1 MTSANGQK
9 MSFVPI
15 KDEHG
20 GPSHPAIVPPPHP
33 DPSHMTSSGMMMSR
47 HNDNNNGV
55 YHGPDSGNRS
65 LLRTPPPDLISDTLP
80 KVRIDLPSHE
90 TTYRSE
96 NHAMTSI
103 PKSEYP
109 SGSSSSY
116 HYHGHHHQRHGSSSH
131 NHRKGGEQIS
141 PQEDVKFQPLQ
152 VDTNTGHHMVG
163 HHGKMAQI
171 SPSAAQQHSCH
182 ASQHKASS
190 RPGTLNVNGASS
202 STAHHQ
208 SSSSHHPS
216 HHGSMHSHNSSGS
229 HHHHGSNTMG
239 SSSSNSHSK
248 HRPAALNL
256 GPPQRHAAAA
266 GSSQH
271 SPTAPSLALQTG
283 QPVFLN
289 NNLPS
294 ELHRFELVVV
304 EFELLTF

>member
-9 MSFVPI
+9 LSFVPI

-33 DPSHMTSSGMMMSR
+33 DPSHMTSSGMVMSH

-55 YHGPDSGNRS
+55 YHGPDNGNRS

-116 HYHGHHHQRHGSSSH
+116 HHHGHHHQRHGSSSH
-131 NHRKGGEQIS
+131 NHRKGVEQIS

-171 SPSAAQQHSCH
+171 SPSAAQPHSCH
-182 ASQHKASS
+182 ASQHKSS
-190 RPGTLNVNGASS
+190 RHGTLNVNGASS

-208 SSSSHHPS
+208 NSSSHHPN

-239 SSSSNSHSK
+239 NSSSNNNHK

-256 GPPQRHAAAA
+256 GPPHRHTTAA

-271 SPTAPSLALQTG
+271 SPTVPSLALQTG

-304 EFELLTF
+304 EFDLITF

>member
-1 MTSANGQK
+1 

-33 DPSHMTSSGMMMSR
+33 DPSHMTSSGMVMS
-47 HNDNNNGV
+47 HHSDNNNGV
-55 YHGPDSGNRS
+55 YHGPDNGNRS

-90 TTYRSE
+90 TSHRSE

-109 SGSSSSY
+109 TGGSSY
-116 HYHGHHHQRHGSSSH
+116 HHHGHHHQRHGSNSH
-131 NHRKGGEQIS
+131 SNRKGGEHMS
-141 PQEDVKFQPLQ
+141 MQEDVKFQPLQ
-152 VDTNTGHHMVG
+152 VDTSTGHHMVS

-171 SPSAAQQHSCH
+171 SPSAGQQHSCH
-182 ASQHKASS
+182 ASQHKSSS
-190 RPGTLNVNGASS
+190 RPGTLSVHSASS
-202 STAHHQ
+202 SSHHQ
-208 SSSSHHPS
+208 SSSHHHS
-216 HHGSMHSHNSSGS
+216 HHGSLSS
-229 HHHHGSNTMG
+229 HHHHGS
-239 SSSSNSHSK
+239 SSRTVGNSGSSNSNQK

-256 GPPQRHAAAA
+256 GPPPRHAAAA

-271 SPTAPSLALQTG
+271 SPTVPSLALQTG

-304 EFELLTF
+304 EFDLITF

>member
-1 MTSANGQK
+1 MISCVTVPDSPVSDPEARDVQMTSANGQK

-55 YHGPDSGNRS
+55 YHGPDNGNRS
-65 LLRTPPPDLISDTLP
+65 LVRTPPPDLISDTLP

-116 HYHGHHHQRHGSSSH
+116 HHHGHHHQRHGSSSH

-208 SSSSHHPS
+208 SSSSHHPAI
-216 HHGSMHSHNSSGS
+216 MAQCTVTTAAEATI
-229 HHHHGSNTMG
+229 TMV
-239 SSSSNSHSK
+239 
-248 HRPAALNL
+248 AT
-256 GPPQRHAAAA
+256 QW
-266 GSSQH
+266 
-271 SPTAPSLALQTG
+271 
-283 QPVFLN
+283 
-289 NNLPS
+289 
-294 ELHRFELVVV
+294 VVV
-304 EFELLTF
+304 VVTATVNIGLQH